1 MNSIV
6 LVGRLTRDPEL
17 RYVASSDP
25 VVNFAIAVE
34 RGYRNADGEREVDFS
49 DIVAW
54 RKLAENTA
62 KYTGKG
68 HLVGVRGRLQIRSYQ
83 TQDGQKRKV
92 AEVVADTVRFLGAP
106 RNGEQ
111 DGRPCTSPSRGP
123 WSLQRAKRTTRGPSG
138 LAPMMSTSS
147 TLG

>member
-17 RYVASSDP
+17 RYVASGDP
-25 VVNFAIAVE
+25 VANFALAVE
-34 RGYRNADGEREVDFS
+34 RAYRNAEGEREVDFI

-68 HLVGVRGRLQIRSYQ
+68 HLVAVRGRLQIRSYD

-106 RNGEQ
+106 RNGNDTAVDVPERSVMSAGSAES
-111 DGRPCTSPSRGP
+111 DTAEPVPS
-123 WSLQRAKRTTRGPSG
+123 AEDVDF
-138 LAPMMSTSS
+138 
-147 TLG
+147 

>member
-17 RYVASSDP
+17 RYVGSGDP
-25 VVNFAIAVE
+25 VVNFALAVE
-34 RGYRNADGEREVDFS
+34 RAYRNADGEREVDFI

-68 HLVGVRGRLQIRSYQ
+68 HLVAVRGRLQVRSYD
-83 TQDGQKRKV
+83 TQDGQRRKV
-92 AEVVADTVRFLGAP
+92 AEVVADAVRFLGSP
-106 RNGEQ
+106 RNGSNTVSEV
-111 DGRPCTSPSRGP
+111 SESRDAAAAGGENGATEP
-123 WSLQRAKRTTRGPSG
+123 L
-138 LAPMMSTSS
+138 SS
-147 TLG
+147 SDDVDF

>member
-17 RYVASSDP
+17 RYVASGDP

-34 RGYRNADGEREVDFS
+34 RAYRNADGEREVDFI
-49 DIVAW
+49 DVVAW

-68 HLVGVRGRLQIRSYQ
+68 HLIGVRGRLQIRSYQ

-106 RNGEQ
+106 RNGNETAVHAPASAAEAAVESE
-111 DGRPCTSPSRGP
+111 GNLAGTFG
-123 WSLQRAKRTTRGPSG
+123 SG
-138 LAPMMSTSS
+138 SDDVDF
-147 TLG
+147 

>member
-17 RYVASSDP
+17 RYVPSGDP
-25 VVNFAIAVE
+25 VANFAIAVE
-34 RGYRNADGEREVDFS
+34 RPYKNAEGEREVDFI

-68 HLVGVRGRLQIRSYQ
+68 HLVGVRGRLQIRTYQ
-83 TQDGQKRKV
+83 GQDGQKRKV
-92 AEVVADTVRFLGAP
+92 AEIVADMVRFLGAP
-106 RNGEQ
+106 RNGASGSADAPESPAAVAGDL
-111 DGRPCTSPSRGP
+111 DGGASEP
-123 WSLQRAKRTTRGPSG
+123 A
-138 LAPMMSTSS
+138 LASEDVPF
-147 TLG
+147 

>member
-17 RYVASSDP
+17 RYVASGDP
-25 VVNFAIAVE
+25 VANFALAVE
-34 RGYRNADGEREVDFS
+34 RAYRNADGEREVDFI

-54 RKLAENTA
+54 RKLAENVA

-68 HLVGVRGRLQIRSYQ
+68 HLVGVHGRLQIRFYE

-92 AEVVADTVRFLGAP
+92 AEVVADTVRFLAAP
-106 RNGEQ
+106 RNGHNTAVEVPEHSAAAT
-111 DGRPCTSPSRGP
+111 DSTESNAAEPES
-123 WSLQRAKRTTRGPSG
+123 SLEDVDF
-138 LAPMMSTSS
+138 
-147 TLG
+147 

>member
-17 RYVASSDP
+17 RYVASGDP

-34 RGYRNADGEREVDFS
+34 RAYRNADGEREVDFI

-54 RKLAENTA
+54 RKLAEDTA

-68 HLVGVRGRLQIRSYQ
+68 HLVAVRGRLQVRSYD
-83 TQDGQKRKV
+83 TQDGQRRKV
-92 AEVVADTVRFLGAP
+92 AEVLADTVRFLGAP
-106 RNGEQ
+106 RNWNGTGVHAPESAAAAADSGES
-111 DGRPCTSPSRGP
+111 DAMAAGTASEDVDF
-123 WSLQRAKRTTRGPSG
+123 
-138 LAPMMSTSS
+138 
-147 TLG
+147 

>member
-17 RYVASSDP
+17 RYVASGDP

-34 RGYRNADGEREVDFS
+34 RAYRNAEGGREVDFI

-68 HLVGVRGRLQIRSYQ
+68 HLIGVRGRLQIRSYQ

-92 AEVVADTVRFLGAP
+92 AEVVADTVRFLG
-106 RNGEQ
+106 R
-111 DGRPCTSPSRGP
+111 RGTG
-123 WSLQRAKRTTRGPSG
+123 TTRLCTHWNRRLWLPVALKATRRSLGPALRMLISRT
-138 LAPMMSTSS
+138 A
-147 TLG
+147 

>member
-17 RYVASSDP
+17 RYVASGDP
-25 VVNFAIAVE
+25 VANFALAVE
-34 RGYRNADGEREVDFS
+34 RAYRNADGEREVDFI
-49 DIVAW
+49 DIVVW

-68 HLVGVRGRLQIRSYQ
+68 HLVAVRGRLQVRSYD
-83 TQDGQKRKV
+83 TQDGQRRKV

-106 RNGEQ
+106 RNGNETAAHTPEPGAGAT
-111 DGRPCTSPSRGP
+111 DTAESEALTVGSR
-123 WSLQRAKRTTRGPSG
+123 SYDVDF
-138 LAPMMSTSS
+138 
-147 TLG
+147 